1 MISFK
6 TRLSCVDF
14 RLLVGFIEI
23 AIAQSCLL
31 FHDFH
36 NEEEEEMKMRK
47 MAEEIS
53 KKLNEEAENNKH
65 P

>member
-36 NEEEEEMKMRK
+36 NEEEEMKMRK

-53 KKLNEEAENNKH
+53 KKLNEEVENNKH

>member
-36 NEEEEEMKMRK
+36 NEMKMRK
-47 MAEEIS
+47 IAEEIS